1 MSKHPLV
8 PGIDQKTVRDLFVRH
23 QKTHY
28 RLLLATAIEY
38 LKCPA
43 EEADAF
49 LRRLANAGYL
59 EWAWN
64 ETPAENNDWTLTE
77 HGRRLA
83 ADDLGPRLSRQAV
96 DSIIETVTTR
106 ARTINADP
114 DRIARVTELRLFGS
128 ALDNDRNDFG
138 DVDIEARIE
147 IRKLPTAEVARA
159 HEKLASKV
167 PRSWRAS
174 FFRNLDAE
182 EEFDRRNVFTV
193 LRRGIKGLSLSKNA
207 IQIVGCE
214 YRCVYRFDPDAGE
227 ELSPGNAI
235 VPRTTPTPKTAEE
248 ISVPLLPASTV
259 IRPLNLAMPDE
270 GVCSD
275 QIRIP
280 MSDIAYTEAVAW
292 LGKPT
297 RHGPCVPVDTTK
309 TPSQRLAGAQFLFD
323 EWRDP
328 ILTGL
333 ELFQRTLDWA
343 SLYDLPISKAGRNFT
358 LRTYQNTR
366 IANFHA
372 LLVRRVA
379 DRIEAELLVRKS
391 DRGSAWYQAGGSRTT
406 TPRMIAAHHALAV
419 AFGRMLDETRLTGQI
434 DFRAEF
440 DLSAQR
446 RNAYPP
452 LPDLSDM
459 SRRLRRML
467 PKVKFPEAAL
477 VEARKRKEDY
487 EPHLPL
493 SREIE
498 ILTYLDK
505 DTEQPAGRTSANL
518 GADWWEQEPIAI
530 DEDGFEP
537 YAFLPGEEEL
547 WDVCELLQKRP
558 QQALGELPGCR
569 LLSITHKAPVADIEH
584 KTSD

>member
-1 MSKHPLV
+1 MFKHPIV
-8 PGIDQKTVRDLFVRH
+8 SGIDLKTVRDLFVRH
-23 QKTHY
+23 QETQY
-28 RLLLATAIEY
+28 RLLLATTIEY

-49 LRRLANAGYL
+49 LRRLANAGYV

-64 ETPAENNDWTLTE
+64 GTPAENNDWTLTE

-83 ADDLGPRLSRQAV
+83 ADELGPRLSRQAV

-106 ARTINADP
+106 ARAINADP

-128 ALDNDRNDFG
+128 ALDNDRKDFG

-159 HEKLASKV
+159 HGKIASKV

-182 EEFDRRNVFTV
+182 EEFDRRNVFTA
-193 LRRGIKGLSLSKNA
+193 LRRGIKGLSLSKNT
-207 IQIVGCE
+207 IQMVGCE
-214 YRCVYRFDPDAGE
+214 YRCVYRFDLDTGE
-227 ELSPGNAI
+227 ELSPEDAI
-235 VPRTTPTPKTAEE
+235 VPRTTPAPKTAEE
-248 ISVPLLPASTV
+248 ISVPLLPTSTV
-259 IRPLNLAMPDE
+259 IRPLKLAKPDE
-270 GVCSD
+270 GVRSD
-275 QIRIP
+275 QVRIS
-280 MSDIAYTEAVAW
+280 MSDIAYLEAVAW

-297 RHGPCVPVDTTK
+297 KGGTCVPVDTAK
-309 TPSQRLAGAQFLFD
+309 NPSQRLAGAQFLFD
-323 EWRDP
+323 EWCDP
-328 ILTGL
+328 SLTGL

-343 SLYDLPISKAGRNFT
+343 SHYNLPISTAGRNFT

-372 LLVRRVA
+372 LMVRRVA
-379 DRIEAELLVRKS
+379 DRTEAELVLRKS
-391 DRGSAWYQAGGSRTT
+391 DRRSAWYQAGGSRTT

-459 SRRLRRML
+459 SRRLRRSL
-467 PKVKFPEAAL
+467 PKVQFPKAAL
-477 VEARKRKEDY
+477 AEARKRKEDY
-487 EPHLPL
+487 EAHLPL
-493 SREIE
+493 TREIE

-505 DTEQPAGRTSANL
+505 DTEQPAGHTSANL
-518 GADWWEQEPIAI
+518 GADWWEQEPIGI
-530 DEDGFEP
+530 DEEGYET
-537 YAFLPGEEEL
+537 YGFLPGEEQL
-547 WDVCELLQKRP
+547 WDACEPFQKRL

-569 LLSITHKAPVADIEH
+569 LLSIGHKAPVADIEH
-584 KTSD
+584 ETSG